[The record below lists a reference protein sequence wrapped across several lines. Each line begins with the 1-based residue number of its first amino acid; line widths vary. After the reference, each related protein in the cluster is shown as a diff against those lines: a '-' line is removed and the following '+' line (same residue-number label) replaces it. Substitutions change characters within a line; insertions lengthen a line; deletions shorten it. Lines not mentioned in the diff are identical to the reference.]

1 MSIVPSQQ
9 ILFSIRWRNSFE
21 YPFGTEIE
29 NGHSF
34 DGYFIL
40 KGKYILKHLIPSDKK
55 ILIFCILLNFLTT
68 LRLQKNLNLLINKK
82 CLHIQYW
89 CLSLCQ
95 LQHNSLCCTEYL
107 HLSQLS
113 QWLAQ
118 LGKGSFRNK
127 KRVKFHTGVS
137 QVNFQNCIDFFDW
150 EKNIFFSKWPFPL
163 AIDITTSSLYP
174 LSASSEQN
182 KTSLFNSW

>member
-95 LQHNSLCCTEYL
+95 LQHNSLCCIEYL

-118 LGKGSFRNK
+118 LEKGSFRK
-127 KRVKFHTGVS
+127 KSVWNFTQGSIRWTFTFTIS
-137 QVNFQNCIDFFDW
+137 QMFKAF
-150 EKNIFFSKWPFPL
+150 K
-163 AIDITTSSLYP
+163 
-174 LSASSEQN
+174 
-182 KTSLFNSW
+182 